1 MAYKSVAW
9 DRLSESTAPFVTDPS
24 DDAFIWGRS
33 RMSLTEKL
41 DVRGIL
47 ISNNLFLTTQCGIV
61 REKRRKKLD
70 QSVFVY
76 AAISRNTM
84 IIFNGFLLPL
94 FH

>member
-1 MAYKSVAW
+1 MLAYVPCNLCADAEAYKSVAW

-47 ISNNLFLTTQCGIV
+47 ISNNLFLTTQCGIE
-61 REKRRKKLD
+61 REEKEKEIR
-70 QSVFVY
+70 S
-76 AAISRNTM
+76 ISFCVCRY
-84 IIFNGFLLPL
+84 FA
-94 FH
+94 